1 MELCDGKKPRFWV
14 HWARVCLFS
23 VSLPS
28 SSDSLVGSTGPSAAL
43 HNNRARSRME
53 CSTLSGR
60 GVLDFHSN
68 RKINALPLETPPL
81 PLFPYWNGLLLSL
94 SLSLCCSIALYILY
108 LRATLSRSF
117 LPPSS
122 PNISHLL
129 LFPKRLALSR
139 GYKNNWFWFLSKKRV
154 VNHHIFLTNMTASL
168 LVVSLVCPLLHLWE
182 EK

>member
-1 MELCDGKKPRFWV
+1 M

-60 GVLDFHSN
+60 GVLACHSN
-68 RKINALPLETPPL
+68 RKINALLLETLSL
-81 PLFPYWNGLLLSL
+81 PLSRYWNGLLLSL

-129 LFPKRLALSR
+129 FPKHLALSP
-139 GYKNNWFWFLSKKRV
+139 GYKNNLCWFLSKKRD
-154 VNHHIFLTNMTASL
+154 VNHHICLTNSTASL
-168 LVVSLVCPLLHLWE
+168 SVVPLVCPLLHLWE